1 MSSLFFVVRL
11 VAAWFAVL
19 FLTVVFVSES
29 VNRPV
34 HDSIVLGIA
43 LVVAWV
49 AVSAVS
55 HVRRVRLIAGH
66 TRDGLL
72 SNRQRR
78 EIVVP
83 LTGED
88 AFEQVD
94 AAIREL
100 PGVTGVLSV
109 RDSLQVFARQ
119 QRSGLNDTRRPQN
132 PLHWLGGGRHRLRA
146 TVMPG
151 PGESR
156 VTLTCEPET
165 GVWADGFFV
174 DDGAV
179 DSIEAMARS
188 MARRVLL
195 VRCNQRAACSIPITA
210 SEEIHS

>member
-1 MSSLFFVVRL
+1 MLSSLFFVARL
-11 VAAWFAVL
+11 VLAWTAVL
-19 FLTVVFVSES
+19 FFGVVIVSETFG
-29 VNRPV
+29 RPV
-34 HDSIVLGIA
+34 HASVALGVA

-49 AVSAVS
+49 AISAAS
-55 HVRRVRLIAGH
+55 HVRRVRLTVGH
-66 TRDGLL
+66 TRGGLL

-83 LTGED
+83 LFGED
-88 AFEQVD
+88 AFDQVD

-109 RDSLQVFARQ
+109 RDSLQVFARL
-119 QRSGLNDTRRPQN
+119 QRAGLSDTRRPHN

-151 PGESR
+151 AGESR
-156 VTLTCEPET
+156 VTFTCEPET

-174 DDGAV
+174 DDGVV
-179 DSIEAMARS
+179 DTIEALGRS

-195 VRCNQRAACSIPITA
+195 ARCDQRAACSIPTTA
-210 SEEIHS
+210 

>member
-1 MSSLFFVVRL
+1 MLSSLFFIVRL
-11 VAAWFAVL
+11 TFAWFLALFATVASISEWLNLPVPEAV
-19 FLTVVFVSES
+19 
-29 VNRPV
+29 
-34 HDSIVLGIA
+34 VLLLA
-43 LVVAWV
+43 VVVAWV
-49 AVSAVS
+49 VVSAVS
-55 HVRRVRLIAGH
+55 HVRRVRLMAGR
-66 TRDGLL
+66 TDGGLL

-83 LTGED
+83 LGAED
-88 AFEQVD
+88 AFDQVD

-109 RDSLQVFARQ
+109 RDSLQVFARLQ
-119 QRSGLNDTRRPQN
+119 PTGLSDTRRPHN
-132 PLHWLGGGRHRLRA
+132 PLHWLGGGRHQLRA

-179 DSIEAMARS
+179 GTIEAMARS

-195 VRCNQRAACSIPITA
+195 KRCDQRAASGIPITA
-210 SEEIHS
+210 

>member
-1 MSSLFFVVRL
+1 MSSLFFVARL
-11 VAAWFAVL
+11 VIAWFAVL
-19 FLTVVFVSES
+19 FFSVVFVSEAIGRS
-29 VNRPV
+29 PHEAFVF
-34 HDSIVLGIA
+34 GIG

-49 AVSAVS
+49 AISAVS
-55 HVRRVRLIAGH
+55 HVRRVRLVAGH
-66 TRDGLL
+66 ASGGLL

-83 LTGED
+83 LAGEE
-88 AFEQVD
+88 AFDQVD

-109 RDSLQVFARQ
+109 RDSLQVFARL
-119 QRSGLNDTRRPQN
+119 QRSGLSDTRRPHN

-179 DSIEAMARS
+179 DTIEAMARS
-188 MARRVLL
+188 MARRVLQA
-195 VRCNQRAACSIPITA
+195 RCNQRAACSIPLTA
-210 SEEIHS
+210 